1 MNIRNILYT
10 LLTACILYGCQDDE
24 LVSYNHGGLRVIAS
38 FTETRLAH
46 SESENINYSIWEE
59 NDQIGLFTDK
69 QGNLP
74 YYAIST
80 GRFTEFS
87 PLAQQNKLEIE
98 DGTKVYAYYPYT
110 EDTKDNMVLIAPI
123 ATQEYSDSITND
135 FLYAEGTVQDN
146 VLSLKFKHVFAYLKI
161 TLSTD
166 ILKGALGIKI
176 QSKEYIGGRPYEPNY
191 FNPISQEII
200 KNETNNPDL
209 DILYNDW
216 VNYSIP
222 EDTINNR
229 KSITCYVAIYPQSG
243 HSVITIKTYGLDNIT
258 DHTLLTKRAPE
269 GGFQAGNIYTLSI
282 NEDNNAEILAREREA
297 LIAFYNAMDGDNWTR
312 NDNWCSDKPVSE
324 WYGVTLWP
332 GDDRVRGLSLGAN
345 NLSGT
350 LPPELTQLE
359 ELNDIFLPSND
370 IYGEIPENYIDFP
383 LLVEFNVAKHQF
395 DTNLRKMTGE
405 VPDFAS
411 HCPYLR
417 ELYLNYNAFT
427 GSLPE
432 SHKDGISIETVG
444 NQFTGTIPESY
455 AYIMDAGRYLKISD
469 NNLSGKIPDAISKHP
484 NFHVYWWDMLFQND
498 GYVFDKVDIPS
509 HTNTVK
515 CYDGSFV
522 NLGEEYKKNKYTMFF
537 TWSPQTNE
545 TSTLL
550 MRAVS
555 HLYDK
560 YKDQGLGVIGMTTMK
575 YKDEEIT
582 TQLACM
588 PNMKHF
594 WGAMAGNA
602 GAQDETYDNYPW
614 SSMTNG
620 FYLFRQPFDPF
631 FHIVDNQGNIIYWG
645 YGYECAYQNDNSYPF
660 NNENIFRFTGA
671 LFGNPN
677 EDGSFE
683 DEDFDVDYSRDGEVV
698 QLQSASIGNGVDL
711 VFMGDFFTD
720 KEMDSYDWK
729 MIQAMEQLFAIEP
742 YSSLRDRF
750 NVYSV
755 KVVSK
760 ANFISALNEDN
771 AKCFEYA
778 SKVPGIDMDKLMVTV
793 VYNTSYNSGRSYTT
807 MYSDGSFV
815 AYIMQNIDGVLNHET
830 GGHGIAK
837 LSDEYVEAG
846 YWNETLPESEKETM
860 DNQWENFGWGANVDW
875 RNDPTTVRWSRF
887 LQDSRYDNEGLGLYE
902 GAYLY
907 GYGAYRPTENSM
919 MRYNDSPFNAPSREQ
934 IYKTVMQMSEGS
946 SWTYDYEEFVQFDA
960 VSRNTAVSRSLRQ
973 QPSAAQVEKWKKT
986 HRPPV
991 RVKGTWRDAKKNHI
1005 VVPYR

>member
-1 MNIRNILYT
+1 MKLKKILYT
-10 LLTACILYGCQDDE
+10 FLAIATLWGCQDDE
-24 LVSYNHGGLRVIAS
+24 FAKYEHNGLRIVAS
-38 FTETRLAH
+38 FAETRLAH

-59 NDQIGLFTDK
+59 NDQIGLFTEK

-80 GRFTEFS
+80 GRSTEFS
-87 PLAQQNKLEIE
+87 PLAQQNKLEIK

-110 EDTKDNMVLIAPI
+110 EETKDNTVLITPND
-123 ATQEYSDSITND
+123 TQFYCDSIDND
-135 FLYAEGTVQDN
+135 FLYAEGTVQNN

-161 TLSTD
+161 TMPTE
-166 ILKGALGIKI
+166 ILKGALGII
-176 QSKEYIGGRPYEPNY
+176 VQSKEHLGGGTTAQPNY
-191 FNPISQEII
+191 FDPINQEVIENDNPSIDARDELVS
-200 KNETNNPDL
+200 
-209 DILYNDW
+209 YA
-216 VNYSIP
+216 IP

-229 KSITCYVAIYPQSG
+229 KSITCYVAIYPQPE
-243 HSVITIKTYGLDNIT
+243 HAVLTIKTYGFDNGV
-258 DHTLLTKRAPE
+258 DHTLLTQKAPE

-282 NEDNNAEILAREREA
+282 NEDNNAEMLAREREA
-297 LIAFYNAMDGDNWTR
+297 LIAFYNAMDGDNWIR

-324 WYGVTLWP
+324 WYGVDFRP
-332 GDDRVRGLSLGAN
+332 GDDLVRGLNLSYN

-359 ELNDIFLPSND
+359 GLNTLDLYGNN
-370 IYGEIPENYIDFP
+370 IYGEIPENYIDFS
-383 LLVEFNVAKHQF
+383 LLVKFNVGKHQF
-395 DTNLRKMTGE
+395 DTQLRKMTGE

-417 ELYLNYNAFT
+417 SLYLDYNAFT
-427 GSLPE
+427 GPLPE
-432 SHKDGISIETVG
+432 SPEGGMNIGATG

-455 AYIMDAGRYLKISD
+455 TYIMDTGRYLKIGD
-469 NNLSGKIPDAISKHP
+469 NNLSGKIPDAIAKHP
-484 NFHVYWWDMLFQND
+484 NFHVYWWDIMFQNE

-537 TWSPQTNE
+537 TWSPNTNE

-645 YGYECAYQNDNSYPF
+645 YGYECACQTSDSYPL
-660 NNENIFRFTGA
+660 NNENIFKFTGA
-671 LFGNPN
+671 LFGNPD

-683 DEDFDVDYSRDGEVV
+683 DEDFDVDYSRDGEAV

-711 VFMGDFFTD
+711 VFLGDFFTD
-720 KEMDSYDWK
+720 KEMDSYDGK
-729 MIQAMEQLFAIEP
+729 MRSAMEQLFAIEP
-742 YSSLRDRF
+742 YKSLRDRF

-778 SKVPGIDMDKLMVTV
+778 SKVPGIDTDKLMVTV
-793 VYNTSYNSGRSYTT
+793 VYNTSYDSGRSYTS
-807 MYSDGSFV
+807 MYTDGSFV
-815 AYIMQNIDGVLNHET
+815 AYIMQNIDEVLNHET

-837 LSDEYVEAG
+837 LSDEYVETG
-846 YWNETLPESEKETM
+846 FWYETLPESEKETM
-860 DNQWENFGWGANVDW
+860 DYEWENFGWGANVDW
-875 RNDPTTVRWSRF
+875 RNNPATVRWSRF
-887 LQDSRYDNEGLGLYE
+887 LQDDRYSNEGLGLYE

-907 GYGAYRPTENSM
+907 SFGAYRPTENSM

-946 SWTYDYEEFVQFDA
+946 SWTYDYEDFVEFDA
-960 VSRNTAVSRSLRQ
+960 VSRNAATTRSLRQ
-973 QPSAAQVEKWKKT
+973 APSAAQVEKWKKS
-986 HRPPV
+986 HHPPV
-991 RVKGTWRDAKKNHI
+991 RMKGTWRDARKESI
-1005 VVPYR
+1005 AVPYR